1 MVPLSTS
8 GSAAPANVVRKW
20 NLVMSYLDSFH
31 IHEIPFLFRNSE
43 HKKDSIESYETQRN
57 VLKKKYGYVVHSWA
71 QFIYKAWA
79 FRISSSMQSHDTPT
93 SKEKDERKINHP
105 TSL

>member
-57 VLKKKYGYVVHSWA
+57 VIKKNMDVLSIHGHSL
-71 QFIYKAWA
+71 YKLGPLEFLEACDHMTHQLEL
-79 FRISSSMQSHDTPT
+79 I
-93 SKEKDERKINHP
+93 
-105 TSL
+105 L